1 MTPRPH
7 ALPLH
12 VSRPL
17 RWAMVA
23 VCATLGAVAPAA
35 RAVVLYDPASGSLP
49 AAQGWLTSATAGA
62 APGTQ
67 TLSGGRLV
75 IDTAGSDVVAFGNA
89 RLSPVALDA
98 AAGYAVE
105 FSLQVLA
112 ESHASPNRAGFSLLL
127 VGSDPAQSVAL
138 SFWQDRVWVPT
149 VDASAADR
157 FVQGA
162 GAGFDTTAAFTD
174 YRLLV
179 QGGRYS
185 LSAGGQALFSGTL
198 QDYRSG
204 GLPYTVPNLVFF
216 GDDSSRGSAQVA
228 LGAISISPVPEP
240 ASAWMLL
247 AGLGVRAALRI
258 KRPA

>member
-1 MTPRPH
+1 MTARPH
-7 ALPLH
+7 ALP
-12 VSRPL
+12 VDVGRPL
-17 RWAMVA
+17 RWAVA
-23 VCATLGAVAPAA
+23 TACAALGAVATTAQ
-35 RAVVLYDPASGSLP
+35 AVVLYDPAAGSLP
-49 AAQGWLTSATAGA
+49 AAQGWLTSATGGA

-67 TLSGGRLV
+67 TLSSGRLV
-75 IDTAGSDVVAFGNA
+75 IDTTGSGVVAFGNA

-98 AAGYAVE
+98 TAGYAVD

-112 ESHASPNRAGFSLLL
+112 ESHASANRAGFSLLL

-138 SFWQDRVWVPT
+138 SFWQGRVWVPT
-149 VDASAADR
+149 VDASTADR

-162 GAGFDTTAAFTD
+162 GASFDTTAAFTD
-174 YRLLV
+174 YRLRV

-185 LSAGGQALFSGTL
+185 LNAGGQALFSGTL

-204 GLPYTVPNLVFF
+204 GVPYTVPNLVFF

-240 ASAWMLL
+240 ASALLLL
-247 AGLGVRAALRI
+247 AGLGVVAAFRI
-258 KRPA
+258 KRRA

>member
-1 MTPRPH
+1 MTACPH
-7 ALPLH
+7 ALSVH

-17 RWAMVA
+17 RWAVA
-23 VCATLGAVAPAA
+23 CAALWAAAPAVQ
-35 RAVVLYDPASGSLP
+35 AVVLYDPAAGSLP
-49 AAQGWLTSATAGA
+49 AAQGWLTSATSGA
-62 APGTQ
+62 AAGTQ
-67 TLSGGRLV
+67 TLSGGRLA
-75 IDTAGSDVVAFGNA
+75 IDTMGSGVVAFGNA
-89 RLSPVALDA
+89 RLSPVALDGN
-98 AAGYAVE
+98 AGYAVD

-112 ESHASPNRAGFSLLL
+112 ESHTSPNRAGFSLLL

-157 FVQGA
+157 FVQGE

-174 YRLLV
+174 YRLQV

-185 LSAGGQALFSGTL
+185 VSAGGQALFSGTL

-240 ASAWMLL
+240 ASALLLL
-247 AGLGVRAALRI
+247 AGLGVVAAFRI
-258 KRPA
+258 KRRA